1 MSNLYTLRESE
12 FYAWQVAQFG
22 SSERMDDVLAGLLWA
37 IARLADDFPL
47 VPDTEKLRVAESTR
61 FLHDDGTP
69 LRLRI
74 WFVVASEN
82 EVDLLAIEAE
92 PS

>member
-1 MSNLYTLRESE
+1 MSSLYTLRESE
-12 FYAWQVAQFG
+12 YYSWQAARLG
-22 SSERMDDVLAGLLWA
+22 ASERMDDVLSGLHWA

-47 VPDTEKLRVAESTR
+47 VPGTGHLRVAESTR

-69 LRLRI
+69 LRVRI
-74 WFVVASEN
+74 WFVVSTEN

-92 PS
+92 AG

>member
-1 MSNLYTLRESE
+1 MSDLFTLRESE
-12 FYAWQVAQFG
+12 FYSWQMSRLG
-22 SSERMDDVLAGLLWA
+22 DCERMDDVLSGLLWA

-47 VPDTEKLRVAESTR
+47 VPGTEKLRVAESTR

-69 LRLRI
+69 MRVRI
-74 WFVVASEN
+74 WFVVTSN
-82 EVDLLAIEAE
+82 DEVDLLAIEAE

>member
-12 FYAWQVAQFG
+12 FYAWQVTRLG

-82 EVDLLAIEAE
+82 KVDLLAIESE

>member
-12 FYAWQVAQFG
+12 FYAWQVARLG

-47 VPDTEKLRVAESTR
+47 VPDT
-61 FLHDDGTP
+61 
-69 LRLRI
+69 RL
-74 WFVVASEN
+74 VTG
-82 EVDLLAIEAE
+82 
-92 PS
+92 

>member
-1 MSNLYTLRESE
+1 MSKLYTLRESE
-12 FYAWQVAQFG
+12 FYAWQLSKLG
-22 SSERMDDVLAGLLWA
+22 TSERMDDVLAGLLWA

-47 VPDTEKLRVAESTR
+47 VPGTEKLRIAESTR

-69 LRLRI
+69 LRVRI

>member
-1 MSNLYTLRESE
+1 MSSLYTLRESE
-12 FYAWQVAQFG
+12 FYSWQFG
-22 SSERMDDVLAGLLWA
+22 RLGASERMDDVLSGLLWA

-47 VPDTEKLRVAESTR
+47 VPETEKLRVAESTR

-69 LRLRI
+69 MRVRI
-74 WFVVASEN
+74 WFVVSTEA

-92 PS
+92 AG

>member
-12 FYAWQVAQFG
+12 FYAWQVTRLG

-74 WFVVASEN
+74 WFVVANEN

>member
-12 FYAWQVAQFG
+12 FYAWQVTRLG

-61 FLHDDGTP
+61 FLSDDGTP
-69 LRLRI
+69 LRVRI

-82 EVDLLAIEAE
+82 EVDLLAIESE

>member
-1 MSNLYTLRESE
+1 MSKLYTLRESE
-12 FYAWQVAQFG
+12 FYAWQVAKLG
-22 SSERMDDVLAGLLWA
+22 PTERMDDVLAGLLWA

-47 VPDTEKLRVAESTR
+47 VPGTAKLRVAESTR

-69 LRLRI
+69 LRVRI
-74 WFVVASEN
+74 WFVVADEN
-82 EVDLLAIEAE
+82 EVELLAVEAE

>member
-1 MSNLYTLRESE
+1 MSDLYTLRESE
-12 FYAWQVAQFG
+12 FYAWQTSQLG

-37 IARLADDFPL
+37 VARLADDFPL
-47 VPDTEKLRVAESTR
+47 VPGTEKLRVAESTR
-61 FLHDDGTP
+61 FLRDDGTP
-69 LRLRI
+69 LRVRI
-74 WFVVASEN
+74 WFIVASEN

>member
-12 FYAWQVAQFG
+12 FYAWQVARLG

>member
-12 FYAWQVAQFG
+12 FYAWQVA
-22 SSERMDDVLAGLLWA
+22 
-37 IARLADDFPL
+37 RL
-47 VPDTEKLRVAESTR
+47 
-61 FLHDDGTP
+61 
-69 LRLRI
+69 
-74 WFVVASEN
+74 VVASEN